1 MTENMPS
8 STRFGSRPSAFRM
21 RLYSSSERPCSATI
35 SGVMAGASRTSMR
48 GALALS
54 AKRRQHST
62 SDLGPT
68 PRTAVKHPGR
78 GALKGER
85 AMPKPIPEG
94 YRSVNVILT
103 VDDAAKAI
111 DFYEQAFGA
120 EEISRLPMGDKI
132 GHAELKI
139 GDTQIMLNDEFPEH
153 DNLGHKA
160 RGGTPT
166 GLLIYTE
173 DVDSAFKKAIDAGG
187 TQTMPVQNQ
196 FWGDRMGS
204 LTDPFGHKW
213 SIATHVED
221 VPAEEYPA

>member
-1 MTENMPS
+1 
-8 STRFGSRPSAFRM
+8 
-21 RLYSSSERPCSATI
+21 
-35 SGVMAGASRTSMR
+35 
-48 GALALS
+48 
-54 AKRRQHST
+54 
-62 SDLGPT
+62 
-68 PRTAVKHPGR
+68 
-78 GALKGER
+78 
-85 AMPKPIPEG
+85 MPKPIPEG

-111 DFYEQAFGA
+111 DFYKQAFGA
-120 EEISRLPMGDKI
+120 KEISRLPMGDKI

-139 GDTQIMLNDEFPEH
+139 GDTQIMLNDEFPER
-153 DNLGHKA
+153 DNLGPKA
-160 RGGTPT
+160 RGGTST

-187 TQTMPVQNQ
+187 TQTMAVENQ

-221 VPAEEYPA
+221 VPAEEFPARMQEAFGKQKQSEPA